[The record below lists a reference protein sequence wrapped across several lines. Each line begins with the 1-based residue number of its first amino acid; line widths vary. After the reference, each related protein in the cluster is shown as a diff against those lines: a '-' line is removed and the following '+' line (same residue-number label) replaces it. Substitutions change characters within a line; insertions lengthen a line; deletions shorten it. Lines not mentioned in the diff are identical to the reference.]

1 MMNRTSFVIAHR
13 LSTVRRAD
21 AIIVLERGRIVEVG
35 RHDELIARPNG
46 TYARL
51 HQMQLLETKNET
63 KEAELKADGRRPFD
77 SAQGKLKAESL

>member
-1 MMNRTSFVIAHR
+1 MIAHR

-35 RHDELIARPNG
+35 THDELIARPNG

-51 HQMQLLETKNET
+51 HEMQLLETA
-63 KEAELKADGRRPFD
+63 EARE
-77 SAQGKLKAESL
+77 LKAESALKAEGKRQKAESAL